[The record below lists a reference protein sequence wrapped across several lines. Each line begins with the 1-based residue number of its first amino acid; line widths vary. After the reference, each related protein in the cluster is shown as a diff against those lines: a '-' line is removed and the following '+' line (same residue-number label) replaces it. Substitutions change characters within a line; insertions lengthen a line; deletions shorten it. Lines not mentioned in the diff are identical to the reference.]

1 VTQPLVVIGAGG
13 FGREVVDVVAEI
25 NLEWAATD
33 RGFEVLGFLDDGHP
47 DLDLLAEYKLE
58 HLGPVATLHDMPA
71 DVGYVIGI
79 GSPAVKARIDRQLID
94 RPAPVLVHPSATIAR
109 SVALGPGTIIC
120 SHVSITNHIA
130 LGRHVH
136 VNLNCTI
143 GHDTTLGDYVTA
155 SPLCAISGNVH
166 AEAGVFLGTGAV
178 INPGVTLGEGAVVGS
193 GAAVIKDVVAGTTVV
208 GVPAK
213 PRG

>member
-13 FGREVVDVVAEI
+13 FGREVVDVVEEI
-25 NLEWAATD
+25 NRERAAPG
-33 RGFEVLGFLDDGHP
+33 RGFEVLGFLDDGDP
-47 DLDLLAEYKLE
+47 DMDLLADYQLE
-58 HLGPVATLHDMPA
+58 HLGPVATLRDMPA
-71 DVGYVIGI
+71 DVEYVIGI
-79 GSPAVKARIDRQLID
+79 GSPAVKAKIDQELID
-94 RPAPVLVHPSATIAR
+94 RRAAVLVHPSATIAR
-109 SVALGPGTIIC
+109 NVGLGPGTIVC
-120 SHVSITNHIA
+120 SHVSISNHIA

-155 SPLCAISGNVH
+155 SPLCGISGNVH
-166 AEAGVFLGTGAV
+166 AEAGVFLGTGAM
-178 INPGVTLGEGAVVGS
+178 INPGVTLGAGAVVGS
-193 GAAVIKDVVAGTTVV
+193 GAAVIKNVPAGMTVV

>member
-1 VTQPLVVIGAGG
+1 MI
-13 FGREVVDVVAEI
+13 EEI
-25 NLEWAATD
+25 NRERAAAD
-33 RGFEVLGFLDDGHP
+33 RAFEVLGFLDDGDP
-47 DLDLLAEYKLE
+47 DTDLLADYQLE
-58 HLGPVATLHDMPA
+58 HLGPVVALLDMPD
-71 DVGYVIGI
+71 DVEYVIGI
-79 GSPAVKARIDRQLID
+79 GSPAVKAKIDTQLAD
-94 RPAPVLVHPSATIAR
+94 RRASVLVHPSATVAR
-109 SVALGPGTIIC
+109 SVELGPGTIIC
-120 SHVSITNHIA
+120 SHVSITNHVA

-155 SPLCAISGNVH
+155 SPLCGISGNVH
-166 AEAGVFLGTGAV
+166 AEARVFLGTGAM

-193 GAAVIKDVVAGTTVV
+193 GAAVIKDVAAATTVV